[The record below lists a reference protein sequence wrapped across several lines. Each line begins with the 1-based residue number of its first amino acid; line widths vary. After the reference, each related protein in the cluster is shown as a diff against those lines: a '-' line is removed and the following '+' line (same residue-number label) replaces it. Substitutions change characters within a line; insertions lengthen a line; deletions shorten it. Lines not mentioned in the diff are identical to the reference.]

1 MAKKD
6 KYTEQLLQ
14 VVMMKHFRPRQ
25 NTIVPNVYWGMELN
39 HEADLLMVTPAGIC
53 TEIEIKIDATDLKN
67 DARKPHNHRDA
78 DIHYFYFCVP
88 EYLQELALQIIPED
102 AGLFVCSQNKWY
114 PENRFAI
121 VVKAVR
127 KPQRRNKG
135 KWSPEK
141 IAKLERLGRLR
152 AYDLLLE
159 NIKLKFPV
167 LL

>member
-14 VVMMKHFRPRQ
+14 VVMMKHFHPRQ
-25 NTIVPNVYWGMELN
+25 NTIVPNVYWGMGLN

-53 TEIEIKIDATDLKN
+53 TEIEIKISANDLKN
-67 DARKPHNHRDA
+67 DAKKNHAHIDE
-78 DIHYFYFCVP
+78 IINYFYFCVP
-88 EYLQELALQIIPED
+88 EYLQELALQVIPED
-102 AGLFVCSQNKWY
+102 AGLFVCSQNKWF

-121 VVKAVR
+121 IVKQEKKAL
-127 KPQRRNKG
+127 RRNKG
-135 KWSPEK
+135 KWDPEK
-141 IAKLERLGRLR
+141 IAQLERLGRLR